1 MTNEQIQALKA
12 RYSEP
17 ETPNCRICG
26 AKMSIQ
32 CAGGGSVVYGC
43 DGRVEGD
50 GYAFKEGRA
59 FADKHYEQSS
69 ETVYNMG
76 DADVIALLA
85 ERDADKAL
93 IAELKH
99 DVDAAN
105 ARVDAGCAQL
115 CNQDDLI
122 ATLRDACSQWER
134 KAISNFEECAE
145 MSARIEE
152 LESQRKLAF
161 TASNRWADKFRDA
174 EKRIAELEGALN
186 LASAS
191 YAGERE
197 RADALQARTL
207 TVKLPRDITHVTNKY
222 FEEGRDA
229 VIEAIE
235 SQLAAAGI
243 TLVVG
248 E

>member
-1 MTNEQIQALKA
+1 MINHEHIQALKA
-12 RYSEP
+12 AEKIISEM
-17 ETPNCRICG
+17 
-26 AKMSIQ
+26 KSIRRNGQ
-32 CAGGGSVVYGC
+32 CSLALFTWEEF
-43 DGRVEGD
+43 D
-50 GYAFKEGRA
+50 
-59 FADKHYEQSS
+59 
-69 ETVYNMG
+69 
-76 DADVIALLA
+76 ALLA
-85 ERDADKAL
+85 DRDADKAL
-93 IAELKH
+93 IAELKN

-122 ATLRDACSQWER
+122 VTLRDACSQWER

-174 EKRIAELEGALN
+174 QKRIAELEKYTKNRDEENQGLM
-186 LASAS
+186 LTV
-191 YAGERE
+191 GRLRIERE
-197 RADALQARTL
+197 QASTL
-207 TVKLPRDITHVTNKY
+207 TVKLPDRNDEMFWSYTGDFKDEKY
-222 FEEGRDA
+222 QEA
-229 VIEAIE
+229 VVIAL
-235 SQLAAAGI
+235 SAAGI

>member
-1 MTNEQIQALKA
+1 MSIPSEQIQALKA
-12 RYSEP
+12 DA
-17 ETPNCRICG
+17 ETSADNFKP
-26 AKMSIQ
+26 KM
-32 CAGGGSVVYGC
+32 VV
-43 DGRVEGD
+43 DTKLIR
-50 GYAFKEGRA
+50 
-59 FADKHYEQSS
+59 S
-69 ETVYNMG
+69 
-76 DADVIALLA
+76 LLA
-85 ERDADKAL
+85 EHDADKAL
-93 IAELKH
+93 IAELRN

-122 ATLRDACSQWER
+122 GTLRDACSQWER

-174 EKRIAELEGALN
+174 QKRIVELEGALN

-207 TVKLPRDITHVTNKY
+207 TVKLPRRKSASYYV
-222 FEEGRDA
+222 EGEFDNSVLA
-229 VIEAIE
+229 SIYNTCLIECEVKIKNAC
-235 SQLAAAGI
+235 AAASI